1 MINYSKWLIRAAVVF
16 SIIGAM
22 LGSDMAGRKD
32 LSLIPVHSHILVV
45 GWLSLFAY
53 GIFYYV
59 FPEPKKLK
67 IAKAQAVLALL
78 GGFLLP
84 LGMLLYNKFDSTFST
99 IFFIVGGTILLV
111 GMLLFAFLVFFDK
124 SLFTKPGS
132 GDRS

>member
-1 MINYSKWLIRAAVVF
+1 MLNYSKWLIRIAVVF

-59 FPEPKKLK
+59 FPTPDKLRT
-67 IAKAQAVLALL
+67 AKVQAVLALL
-78 GGFLLP
+78 GGLLLP
-84 LGMLLYNKFDSTFST
+84 LGMLVYNRFDSLFTT
-99 IFFIVGGTILLV
+99 LVFIGGGTILLV
-111 GMLLFAFLVFFDK
+111 SMLLFGYLVFFDK
-124 SLFTKPGS
+124 KLFVKPGPGKES
-132 GDRS
+132 